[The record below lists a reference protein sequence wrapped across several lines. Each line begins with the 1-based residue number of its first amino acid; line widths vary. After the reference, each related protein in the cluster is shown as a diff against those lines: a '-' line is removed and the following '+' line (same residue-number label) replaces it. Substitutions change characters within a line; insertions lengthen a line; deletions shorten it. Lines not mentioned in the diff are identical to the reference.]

1 MPFVDGTV
9 NTGQTDEYVFRRG
22 NAFWFA
28 YRFQPERFSEIDRA
42 SAFHNI
48 PGISYLLSG
57 GKDVPCAVPL
67 RFCRKYAEHL
77 EDCGKD
83 TSDAVYKICLDEP
96 IPRSLLSRICGSSAG
111 AFERSDLKDMGAL
124 LENARARF
132 DNRM

>member
-1 MPFVDGTV
+1 MGDILCKDKYRGFRHAKMQMMKRFSARPKTDLSDSILPFVDGTV
-9 NTGQTDEYVFRRG
+9 NTGQTDEYIFRRG
-22 NAFWFA
+22 NTFWFA

-48 PGISYLLSG
+48 PDISYLLSG

-83 TSDAVYKICLDEP
+83 TYIRRGL
-96 IPRSLLSRICGSSAG
+96 
-111 AFERSDLKDMGAL
+111 
-124 LENARARF
+124 
-132 DNRM
+132 